1 MRAVMIAV
9 LLALSLPLT
18 AHASSFDET
27 VVSKEFSHCMEKA
40 SGSPD
45 KILGCITTEKKIQ
58 DVRLNMAYKH
68 LKTKVNPDQKHTLLI
83 AQRAWL
89 LYRDL
94 NCKSYAKPG
103 GGDLAIIRS
112 RDCVRYHTA
121 IRARELER
129 FEQQ

>member
-1 MRAVMIAV
+1 MRAVMIAA
-9 LLALSLPLT
+9 LMALSLPLI
-18 AHASSFDET
+18 AHGSSFDET

-40 SGSPD
+40 SGSSH

-58 DVRLNMAYKH
+58 DVRLNLAYTQ
-68 LKTKVNPDQKHTLLI
+68 LKPKVHPDQKLTLLI

>member
-1 MRAVMIAV
+1 
-9 LLALSLPLT
+9 
-18 AHASSFDET
+18 
-27 VVSKEFSHCMEKA
+27 MENA
-40 SGSPD
+40 SGSPE
-45 KILGCITTEKKIQ
+45 KILVCITTEKKLQ
-58 DVRLNMAYKH
+58 DVRLNMAYKQ

-94 NCKSYAKPG
+94 NCKSYAQPG

-129 FEQQ
+129 FDQH

>member
-1 MRAVMIAV
+1 MRALTIGV
-9 LLALSLPLT
+9 LLVLSLPLT
-18 AHASSFDET
+18 THASSFDET
-27 VVSKEFSHCMEKA
+27 VVTKEFSRCMENA
-40 SGSPD
+40 SGSTE
-45 KILGCITTEKKIQ
+45 KILVCITTEKKLQ
-58 DVRLNMAYKH
+58 DVRLNMAYKQ

-94 NCKSYAKPG
+94 NCKSYAQPG

-129 FEQQ
+129 FDQH

>member
-1 MRAVMIAV
+1 MRAVSIAV

-45 KILGCITTEKKIQ
+45 KILSCIATEKKIQ
-58 DVRLNMAYKH
+58 DVRLNMAYKQV
-68 LKTKVNPDQKHTLLI
+68 KARVPSAEKHTLLI

-103 GGDLAIIRS
+103 GGDIAIIRS

-121 IRARELER
+121 LRARELER
-129 FEQQ
+129 FDQH